1 MQGSGPSRREAQDGQ
16 ALSAAT
22 AAAQS
27 RAMLSAVGSGQP
39 PAKKRRRH
47 RELQSLLLDQ
57 VHMKQYALVLVV
69 SGRGDEAADHINAW
83 QSVVMDWHVTGA

>member
-1 MQGSGPSRREAQDGQ
+1 MLGLQGSGPGRRDPKHGQ

-39 PAKKRRRH
+39 PAKKRRRT

-57 VHMKQYALVLVV
+57 VRVKQQALAVAVLKC
-69 SGRGDEAADHINAW
+69 
-83 QSVVMDWHVTGA
+83 

>member
-1 MQGSGPSRREAQDGQ
+1 MSCHASCTIGTPSAYGQLHWGYLATYQPETWGMQGSGLARRVTEHGQ

-27 RAMLSAVGSGQP
+27 RAMLLAVGSGQP
-39 PAKKRRRH
+39 PAKKRRHH

-57 VHMKQYALVLVV
+57 VQ
-69 SGRGDEAADHINAW
+69 
-83 QSVVMDWHVTGA
+83 